1 MARKYYIDSFGP
13 TQFKILTESEARQ
26 YTNESA
32 FQQRYANITN
42 TDLPSQVLCVVEGR
56 FGKNNAISVNDRYYP
71 DNFWDEQLAKEQ
83 TQFLLKKGLMYC
95 LFGHVDSSLS
105 DKDVEDGIVA
115 AIVTHLEVVHQPIT
129 INGKDYDPGDL
140 FGRAVVIEMG
150 GKNSGKSLHTLLSLG
165 SEISISSRGLGE
177 YLIGETYKTEDG
189 KNLPI
194 MNPDTYEL
202 ETFDF
207 TRLPGISDAE
217 VHMVRDNKNPQV
229 KEAAEFPND
238 YIEDEDDDLDF
249 EFESLEIPET
259 ALKAIN
265 ESVDSL
271 IFTINKKEND
281 MAKLN
286 STQVQQV
293 LEQANAKIASL
304 TAKLEE
310 AEQERDDAIAK
321 ADELEK
327 KLDEK
332 PAEPANE
339 TVEAGTEPE
348 ELKENPA
355 PIKAEVTKEEKAPEE
370 VDTTELA
377 EFKAIADTPKELQ
390 DTLNAVQETLRK
402 CEEDLDELEKA
413 KADNEELKDELKEKE
428 NQIEECKKVL
438 ESYVKLGSVDALTQ
452 MVEANRKLKADARK
466 QRLAQF
472 TEHYSVKKGITQE
485 SVKRIIESTKS
496 VKAAKA
502 VLDSLPNVNPNKGLY
517 KRQVET
523 ALKAQPQTTS
533 DFRTFAESYIAKA
546 EKSRMG
552 RSYTV

>member
-1 MARKYYIDSFGP
+1 MTKKLQRFIDSW
-13 TQFKILTESEARQ
+13 TCSNYQIL
-26 YTNESA
+26 NESQA
-32 FQQRYANITN
+32 SKYRNESSFQAAYANIKEAG
-42 TDLPSQVLCVVEGR
+42 LSPECLAIIEGR
-56 FGKNNAISVNDRYYP
+56 WSRNGAISVNDRYYP

-83 TQFLLKKGLMYC
+83 TQFLLRKGLMWM
-95 LFGHVDSSLS
+95 LFGHVNRGIE
-105 DKDVEDGIVA
+105 DKDAENGLVA
-115 AIVTHLEVVHQPIT
+115 GIVTHLQVIDQPT
-129 INGKDYDPGDL
+129 NINGRDYEPGDL
-140 FGRAVVIEMG
+140 FGRAIITSMDA
-150 GKNSGKSLHTLLSLG
+150 GKNTYALLSLG

-238 YIEDEDDDLDF
+238 HIEDDDLDF
-249 EFESLEIPET
+249 EFESLEVPET